1 MGKLTKIFEHIM
13 TRRSD
18 AGVVF
23 SDLRLLLLR
32 TGFMERVRGDHY
44 IYTMKGVE
52 EIINVQPKGALA
64 KAYQVKQV
72 RELFSKYKLMPGEE

>member
-1 MGKLTKIFEHIM
+1 M

>member
-32 TGFMERVRGDHY
+32 IGFTERVRGDHH
-44 IYTMKGVE
+44 IYTMMGVE

-72 RELFSKYKLMPGEE
+72 RELFLKYRFRPGEE